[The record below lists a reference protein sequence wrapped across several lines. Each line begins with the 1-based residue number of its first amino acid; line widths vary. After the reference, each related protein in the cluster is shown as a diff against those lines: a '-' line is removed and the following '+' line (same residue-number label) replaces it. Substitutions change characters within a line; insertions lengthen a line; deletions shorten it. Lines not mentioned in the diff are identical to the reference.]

1 MGVALVAVARRAV
14 ELVGARVGRAARA
27 AGRLLWRVLRLVRVV
42 GWWLT
47 CAAAVWWMLR
57 LAGLPLA
64 AATAIVSG
72 AYLVVLVLVW
82 WARVVEPWLFA
93 PRPSTR
99 PRVVTGPPRRPL
111 VVDEVDAVDHVA
123 FARALSL
130 VADRYLEQCENRAG
144 LDERGGW

>member
-1 MGVALVAVARRAV
+1 MGVGLVAVARRAV

-27 AGRLLWRVLRLVRVV
+27 AGRLVRRVLRLV

-57 LAGLPLA
+57 LAGLPLV

-72 AYLVVLVLVW
+72 AYLVALVLVW

-99 PRVVTGPPRRPL
+99 PRVVTGLARRPPM
-111 VVDEVDAVDHVA
+111 VDEVDEVDHVA

-130 VADRYLEQCENRAG
+130 VADRYLEECETRAS